1 MGARGRVWLLLPC
14 RQGGPHGSW
23 CVCEMLRSC
32 RDQEV
37 QSLVYHPSAGVC
49 CVHVPCWCCAMLSR
63 YSRIVLARVSWLEV
77 ESRYRLYTQQTSAR
91 HVASPRLAK
100 ALLVLPPYASPTT
113 VATSRAWRR
122 PACPSLKEEIP
133 AAPRISFHRGWREGP
148 QRITSPSTSLRL
160 AEAWAPKAWGQSDSN
175 GCLRSRGG
183 KPDGGTNHHVVPRL
197 DQVSGTASLLNY
209 QCNTMRVDLRGR
221 RPRIENSAEPNC

>member
-1 MGARGRVWLLLPC
+1 MK
-14 RQGGPHGSW
+14 
-23 CVCEMLRSC
+23 
-32 RDQEV
+32 
-37 QSLVYHPSAGVC
+37 
-49 CVHVPCWCCAMLSR
+49 LSR
-63 YSRIVLARVSWLEV
+63 VTDLHATNSSTASRL
-77 ESRYRLYTQQTSAR
+77 
-91 HVASPRLAK
+91 ASPRQ
-100 ALLVLPPYASPTT
+100 SP
-113 VATSRAWRR
+113 AR
-122 PACPSLKEEIP
+122 PAAIRLAHDRGHLACL
-133 AAPRISFHRGWREGP
+133 AAPRLPLAEGRDTRGTAHFVPSRVARGP

-221 RPRIENSAEPNC
+221 RPRIVNSAEPNC